1 MNLFFIFAL
10 IMLSILYG
18 IVGIRIIPT
27 LQISYHWKIVFWSV
41 LTILAL
47 MPITPI
53 ILRSKGIENN
63 TVDYFSWAGYI
74 SLGFIVLTFLAVVTK
89 DFIYLAIGMIT
100 KLTASFGYSVEPV
113 DPDRRD
119 FIQKMLSIGILTT
132 TGLSTGVGLYNARK
146 GARIIKETAPIKNL
160 GNNLDGLKIA
170 QISDLHVGP
179 TIKKGYVEEVV
190 EQVNNLNPDI
200 IAITGDMVDGSV
212 KYLKT
217 HVEPLKDLNAK
228 IGKYFVTGNH
238 EYYSGVDQWLDETD
252 RLGFTNLIDDHNIIS
267 QKGDS
272 FALGGVTDYRSSTI
286 KPEHESDAIKAFS
299 KAPKNIP
306 KILLAHQ
313 PMSIFNAHKAKVD
326 LQLSGHTHGGQFW
339 PFVYAVRLANPYTA
353 GLHNHDGT
361 LIYVN
366 RGTGYWGPPMR
377 IGVDSEITLI
387 TLQSKKNEFIHE
399 NS

>member
-100 KLTASFGYSVEPV
+100 KLTASFGYSVEPA

-146 GARIIKETAPIKNL
+146 GARIIKETAQIKNL
-160 GNNLDGLKIA
+160 GNNLNGLKIA

-286 KPEHESDAIKAFS
+286 KPAHETVAINASS
-299 KAPKNIP
+299 KAPTNLP